1 MLWMLRLMKRKR
13 NGLFYSKKEET
24 INSIS
29 HGIGIAMGVIVSTLF
44 LIKCYQA
51 QNLWAACGVWLY
63 LFGMGGSYLAST
75 LYHSLKHHNPWK
87 RRLRHWDHAA
97 IYWHIAGSYS
107 PIILIALR
115 EDGGWG
121 WGLFGFV
128 WLCAIIGTVV
138 SFRKMEEH
146 SYVETVCYILMGL
159 SVLVIFKQLFALSPT
174 ACYWIIA
181 EGVCYITG
189 AAFYSLRKARYMHS
203 VFHFFVLGGSACHM
217 VAVWDILVKM
227 L

>member
-1 MLWMLRLMKRKR
+1 MTRTKLCDRILPDYTRGEEIFNMVSHIVGAAFGVVALTLCVVFSALKSDAWAVVSSAIYGVSLILLYTMSSVYH
-13 NGLFYSKKEET
+13 GLPLSSPTAKKVMQIMDHCT
-24 INSIS
+24 IY
-29 HGIGIAMGVIVSTLF
+29 A
-44 LIKCYQA
+44 LIC
-51 QNLWAACGVWLY
+51 
-63 LFGMGGSYLAST
+63 GSYTPVLLCSI
-75 LYHSLKHHNPWK
+75 
-87 RRLRHWDHAA
+87 RRV
-97 IYWHIAGSYS
+97 S
-107 PIILIALR
+107 P
-115 EDGGWG
+115 GWG

-159 SVLVIFKQLFALSPT
+159 SVLVVFKQLFALSPT

-203 VFHFFVLGGSACHM
+203 VFHFFVWRNKTCHFLWSRKEN
-217 VAVWDILVKM
+217 V
-227 L
+227 

>member
-1 MLWMLRLMKRKR
+1 M
-13 NGLFYSKKEET
+13 ET
-24 INSIS
+24 
-29 HGIGIAMGVIVSTLF
+29 TL
-44 LIKCYQA
+44 
-51 QNLWAACGVWLY
+51 AALGPC
-63 LFGMGGSYLAST
+63 T
-75 LYHSLKHHNPWK
+75 
-87 RRLRHWDHAA
+87 

-107 PIILIALR
+107 PITLIALR

-159 SVLVIFKQLFALSPT
+159 SVLVVFKQLFALSPQP
-174 ACYWIIA
+174 A
-181 EGVCYITG
+181 TG
-189 AAFYSLRKARYMHS
+189 LLPKEYATSRELLSTPCASTVHAFGFPFLCIGRFS
-203 VFHFFVLGGSACHM
+203 CHM